1 MSADSDIQLK
11 HAVLRFYREELC
23 ARYDLANV
31 RRFKDFKDVSDS
43 QITALRDFFMERIYP
58 EPEERDQ
65 LDAAFDQL
73 GHMLRSPKR
82 MQPLMGAALTS
93 LWRMGHRLPAAIG
106 AGRATIDAYL
116 KTRLLEGEMM
126 AEAKRLKFK
135 QKDFAARDRMIHL
148 IIAVPEKQVLQLIQD
163 ILSLFHALSNVEML
177 HVAVQFMQEC
187 KKVMDTRTDLYTDDD
202 REGVALGLALL
213 EQGLALFLSVKKE
226 QFPAIIEGI
235 HQLELDWYQRVLAE
249 AESSA

>member
-1 MSADSDIQLK
+1 MGAESNVELK

-23 ARYDLANV
+23 SRYQLENV
-31 RRFKDFKDVSDS
+31 RRFDDFKKVSDA
-43 QITALRDFFMERIYP
+43 QIVALRDFFMERIYP

-73 GHMLRSPKR
+73 GHMLRSPMR
-82 MQPLMGAALTS
+82 MQPLVGAALTS
-93 LWRMGHRLPAAIG
+93 LWRMGHRLPSAIG

-116 KTRLLEGEMM
+116 KTRILESEMM

-135 QKDFAARDRMIHL
+135 EKDFAQREQMIRL
-148 IIAVPEKQVLQLIQD
+148 IKAVPEDQVMQLIKD

-177 HVAVQFMQEC
+177 QVAAQFMREC
-187 KKVMDTRTDLYTDDD
+187 KKVMEKRDDLYSDAD
-202 REGVALGLALL
+202 REGVALGLGLL

-226 QFPAIIEGI
+226 EFPAIIEGI
-235 HQLELDWYQRVLAE
+235 NQLELDWYARVMEE
-249 AESSA
+249 AKHLT